1 MVTSIQRAIFTLICD
16 YLRQG
21 LPPPQQHDIRPV
33 IRSFVCGSGP
43 LVNGAVVNLHPEV
56 RCRRLEKHVPVEENS
71 ARVRE
76 EWKGRVW
83 GGEFMSVCAH
93 GCCRCKGSE
102 AVAGNWAVADESVIM
117 LLASA
122 GDKFVARCR
131 KLLFSL
137 RAL

>member
-16 YLRQG
+16 HLRQG

-71 ARVRE
+71 ARVVC
-76 EWKGRVW
+76 RV
-83 GGEFMSVCAH
+83 S
-93 GCCRCKGSE
+93 
-102 AVAGNWAVADESVIM
+102 DE
-117 LLASA
+117 
-122 GDKFVARCR
+122 G
-131 KLLFSL
+131 
-137 RAL
+137 